1 MFGIEK
7 PAVTGSTATGETK
20 LPNSLDKLSESQIG
34 SDWRKLAT
42 EKKGMQSQIPF
53 VSYCLHFFAEDSRD
67 EKSHY

>member
-7 PAVTGSTATGETK
+7 PAVADSTATGETK
-20 LPNSLDKLSESQIG
+20 LPDSLDNLSESVLG

-53 VSYCLHFFAEDSRD
+53 VS
-67 EKSHY
+67 